1 MHATAPAPIVF
12 PVVPV
17 VRYRRPQTAFRG
29 TRLLTGLVLGFAGT
43 VALGFGG
50 LAVPLAQAVVLGDVD
65 RGLLAALSRIAPYLV
80 VIGGIHLAAAVGIWS
95 DRRWGY
101 TLGTWMVAFGV
112 LASMG
117 GLVVAIAGRDPFA
130 AIGGVGGAADGIGI
144 LLWTL
149 FWYGVAAWGIQRVV
163 AAREL

>member
-1 MHATAPAPIVF
+1 MHATAPAPVVFPVF
-12 PVVPV
+12 PVVRV
-17 VRYRRPQTAFRG
+17 RRPQTVFRG
-29 TRLLTGLVLGFAGT
+29 TRLLTGLVLAFAGT
-43 VALGFGG
+43 VALAFAG
-50 LAVPLAQAVVLGDVD
+50 LAVPLAQAIAFGDVD
-65 RGLLAALSRIAPYLV
+65 RGLLAALSRIAPYV
-80 VIGGIHLAAAVGIWS
+80 IVIGGIHLVAAVGIWA

-130 AIGGVGGAADGIGI
+130 AVGGVGAAGDGIGI
-144 LLWTL
+144 LLWSL
-149 FWYGVAAWGIQRVV
+149 VWYGVAAWGIQRVV

>member
-12 PVVPV
+12 PVRPV
-17 VRYRRPQTAFRG
+17 VRHRAPQTAFRG
-29 TRLLTGLVLGFAGT
+29 TRLLTGLVLAFAGA
-43 VALGFGG
+43 VALAFGG
-50 LAVPLAQAVVLGDVD
+50 LAAPLAQVVVLGDVD
-65 RGLLAALSRIAPYLV
+65 RGLLAALSRLAPYLV
-80 VIGGIHLAAAVGIWS
+80 IVGGVHLAAAVGIWA
-95 DRRWGY
+95 DRPWGFS
-101 TLGTWMVAFGV
+101 LGTWMVAFGV
-112 LASMG
+112 LATMS

-130 AIGGVGGAADGIGI
+130 AVGGVGSAVDGLGI